1 MVRSQV
7 AGLEWIHRNIAAFG
21 GDPGRVTIFGVS
33 AGGDAVAHMSISPRG
48 DGLFHRAIFQSA
60 NITHQFVHH
69 KTPFLGYVSAVEA
82 GAGFAA
88 RHVGEGAGQLE
99 RLRAMPAAELAQRYS
114 DDKAAGEINE
124 QVSDSPG

>member
-1 MVRSQV
+1 VVRSQV

-33 AGGDAVAHMSISPRG
+33 AGGDAVAHMCISPAAV
-48 DGLFHRAIFQSA
+48 FHRAIFQSA

-69 KTPFLGYVSAVEA
+69 KTPFLGYLSAVEA
-82 GAGFAA
+82 GAGFAT